1 MEGKME
7 KTGIWDVLK
16 EGGREDLVL
25 TVDYAVNGRQE
36 AGFRD
41 LVARLD
47 TDHTVW
53 ETLAP
58 PVGDEAGLSPEQYLD
73 RWLDA
78 VRASGRD
85 VSAVVGYCAS
95 SNFAGVI
102 AEGVARWQEEPPKL
116 ILLDPTQ
123 VTSWTILHFGFF
135 KVLESLRS
143 MLSEEEIMS
152 AQREGWEIAQANE
165 NLEDFRTGIVAL
177 YRRLGETAFERSGMR
192 GDIGEELVAWF
203 TAYMSYLI
211 ASGAFTG
218 RYSTGEAVAVC
229 SSVLEETH
237 MEFKQELRFDVDHTE
252 LLRTDEVAVAV
263 AELLG

>member
-1 MEGKME
+1 ME
-7 KTGIWDVLK
+7 KTGIWDVLR

-25 TVDYAVNGRQE
+25 VVDYAVNGRQE
-36 AGFRD
+36 AGFKD
-41 LVARLD
+41 LVARMD
-47 TDHTVW
+47 SDHTFW

-58 PVGDEAGLSPEQYLD
+58 PVGEEVGLSPEQYLD

-78 VRASGRD
+78 VQAGGRN
-85 VSAVVGYCAS
+85 VSAVIGYCAS

-102 AEGVARWQEEPPKL
+102 AEGVGRRQETPPKL
-116 ILLDPTQ
+116 VLLDPTQ

-143 MLSEEEIMS
+143 MLSEEEIMA

-165 NLEDFRTGIVAL
+165 NLEDFRAEIVAL
-177 YRRLGETAFERSGMR
+177 YRRLGETAFERG
-192 GDIGEELVAWF
+192 GLKADIGEQLVAWF
-203 TAYMSYLI
+203 AAYMAYLI
-211 ASGAFTG
+211 ASGAFAG
-218 RYSTGEAVAVC
+218 RYDTGEAVAVC

-252 LLRTDEVAVAV
+252 LLRTDEVAEAV